1 MDKNNIVIPFTVCD
15 AEVKGRIVRLDQ
27 ELDLILKQHQ
37 YPEVI
42 AKILGELLVVVSMI
56 ASQFKDNITFS
67 VQLRTEGK
75 IKYIVA
81 DYKSPGDVR
90 GYASFNE
97 EDDFKD
103 ESYQSLVQDALL
115 VVTLDQNNKSNQR
128 YQGMVEVGNKS
139 ISEAMEEYFSQS
151 EQIETSFKIAVGNIM
166 VPGKQQAW
174 CAGGIMIQEMPKD
187 KHENAWDEA
196 QIFFKTVK
204 DHELLDSQL
213 SIESLLYSLYHELNI
228 KIYEDIEI
236 THKCRCSRDKVE
248 EVIKSFGLDE
258 AISLL
263 IDGKMSVNCQFC
275 NISQEFSENEIN
287 KIFL

>member
-37 YPEVI
+37 YPELI
-42 AKILGELLVVVSMI
+42 AKILGELLIVVSMI
-56 ASQFKDNITFS
+56 GSQFKDDITFS
-67 VQLRTEGK
+67 VQLRTKGK
-75 IKYIVA
+75 VKYIVA
-81 DYKSPGDVR
+81 DYKYPGDIR
-90 GYASFNE
+90 GYASFK
-97 EDDFKD
+97 EDEDFKD

-128 YQGMVEVGNKS
+128 YQGMVEVGSQS
-139 ISEAMEEYFSQS
+139 ISEAMEEYFSKS
-151 EQIETSFKIAVGNIM
+151 EQIATSFKISIGNIM
-166 VPGKQQAW
+166 VPGKQKAW
-174 CAGGIMIQEMPKD
+174 CAGGIMIQKMPED

-196 QIFFKTVK
+196 QIFFRTVK

-213 SIESLLYSLYHELNI
+213 SIETLLYSLYHELNI

-248 EVIKSFGLDE
+248 EVIKSFGIEE
-258 AISLL
+258 ATSLL
-263 IDGKMSVNCQFC
+263 IDGKISVNCQFC
-275 NISQEFSENEIN
+275 NTSQEFSKNEIN